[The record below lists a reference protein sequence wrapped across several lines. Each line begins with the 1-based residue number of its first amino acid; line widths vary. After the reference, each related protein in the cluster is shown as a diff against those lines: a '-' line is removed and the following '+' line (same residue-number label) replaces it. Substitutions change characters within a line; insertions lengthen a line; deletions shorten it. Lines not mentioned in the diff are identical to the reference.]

1 MPFIRFC
8 LLAVYVALSVQTMPP
23 LCMPTAAAEEEKRVL
38 HLYTWEGYFDS
49 NVIGEFQERFDC
61 EVMMGSYD
69 SNDIL
74 YEAVSL
80 DNGSYDLVTPSAS
93 VVGKL
98 YRSGLLRD
106 LDHSQIPN
114 IVNLNPQSSGQATD
128 KGNVYSISYTVT
140 VTGIGYRK
148 DKVDAELLRSW
159 NVFSNPELANRMLL
173 LNDSREV
180 LGAALKTLGY
190 SLNTTNRDEITEAG
204 RLAAEWVGNGGKLGT
219 DAGRFGLIDGEYW
232 IVQNYDGEIALGMV
246 DNPNIGFLVPE
257 EGAALNSDQFV
268 ITKNSPV
275 PELAHAFIN
284 FMLEPEIAK
293 MTMESIRFNIP
304 NDAAMALFPRNH
316 AFRLTHPAFTV
327 TAEALEKC
335 EVANDLGADDAI
347 YESEWKRIITGGTSG
362 KQIQLLQ

>member
-1 MPFIRFC
+1 MPFIRLC
-8 LLAVYVALSVQTMPP
+8 LVAAFAALSVQTMSP
-23 LCMPTAAAEEEKRVL
+23 LCTPAAAAEDQKVL

-80 DNGSYDLVTPSAS
+80 DNGSYDLVTPSAN
-93 VVGKL
+93 VAEKL
-98 YRSGLLRD
+98 YRNGFLLD

-114 IVNLNPQSSGQATD
+114 IANLSPHSSSQAAD
-128 KGNVYSISYTVT
+128 KENIYSIPYTVT

-148 DKVDAELLRSW
+148 DKVDAELLGSW

-204 RLAAEWVGNGGKLGT
+204 RLAAEWVGNIGKLGT
-219 DAGRFGLIDGEYW
+219 AAARFGLVDGEYW
-232 IVQNYDGEIALGMV
+232 IVQNYDGEIALGML

-268 ITKNSPV
+268 ITKNTPA

-293 MTMESIRFNIP
+293 TTMESIQFNIP
-304 NDAAMALFPRNH
+304 NDAAMDLSPRDH

-327 TAEALEKC
+327 TADALEKC
-335 EVANDLGADDAI
+335 EVVNDLGDDDAL
-347 YESEWKRIITGGTSG
+347 YEREWKRITDGGASG